1 MEPLWDCGSI
11 GDLLMHIQDKQ
22 RYNFSMSA
30 FVRMYGH
37 SVIHN
42 HDIRQ
47 FCIEWSYMEET
58 APLQGLDEV
67 DQYMY
72 YEYKHWRGR

>member
-1 MEPLWDCGSI
+1 
-11 GDLLMHIQDKQ
+11 MHINNKQ
-22 RYNFSMSA
+22 RYNFAMSA

-37 SVIHN
+37 SIIHN

-47 FCIEWSYMEET
+47 FCIEWSTRGET

>member
-1 MEPLWDCGSI
+1 
-11 GDLLMHIQDKQ
+11 MHIHNKQ
-22 RYNFSMSA
+22 KYNFAMSA

-37 SVIHN
+37 SIIHN
-42 HDIRQ
+42 HDIKQ
-47 FCIEWSYMEET
+47 FCIEWSNGEVN
-58 APLQGLDEV
+58 APLSGLDEV

>member
-1 MEPLWDCGSI
+1 MIPKTIKEMEP
-11 GDLLMHIQDKQ
+11 HIKK
-22 RYNFSMSA
+22 RYDFAMSA
-30 FVRMYGH
+30 FVRMHGN

-42 HDIRQ
+42 HDIKQ
-47 FCIEWSYMEET
+47 FCIEWSYGEET